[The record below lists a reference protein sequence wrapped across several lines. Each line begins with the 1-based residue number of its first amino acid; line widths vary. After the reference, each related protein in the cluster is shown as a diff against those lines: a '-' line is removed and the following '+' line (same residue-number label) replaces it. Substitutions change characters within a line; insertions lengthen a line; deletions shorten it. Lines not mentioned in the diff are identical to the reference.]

1 MQPKTA
7 YSSRRDQI
15 EYKEALDLAFR
26 DNRIQRNLEKDGWGC
41 VSPEKAYVFQVK
53 GGGFLFELE
62 DVVLEY
68 SCACAE
74 RFGIPRRCEI
84 FRKMLARNSE
94 LASSFV
100 AETIFYSRRSTA
112 TRFVKDVIQIAQQFV
127 VKQEDIISIGD
138 GTRFKDFLSRKC
150 FV

>member
-1 MQPKTA
+1 
-7 YSSRRDQI
+7 
-15 EYKEALDLAFR
+15 
-26 DNRIQRNLEKDGWGC
+26 
-41 VSPEKAYVFQVK
+41 
-53 GGGFLFELE
+53 
-62 DVVLEY
+62 
-68 SCACAE
+68 
-74 RFGIPRRCEI
+74 
-84 FRKMLARNSE
+84 MLARNSE